1 MAEILT
7 TLLASVGT
15 FLTSLVGWFGQLV
28 SLVSENAV
36 VFVFLFAVPLV
47 SFAISV
53 LLRLIGRRRRGRG

>member
-1 MAEILT
+1 MAELLS

-15 FLTSLVGWFGQLV
+15 FLTSLLGWFGDLAA
-28 SLVSENAV
+28 LVSENAV

>member
-1 MAEILT
+1 MAELLS

-15 FLTSLVGWFGQLV
+15 FLTSLLGWFGELA

>member
-1 MAEILT
+1 MAEILS

-15 FLTSLVGWFGQLV
+15 FLTSLLGWFGQLV

-36 VFVFLFAVPLV
+36 VFVFLFALPLV
-47 SFAISV
+47 SFAISI

>member
-1 MAEILT
+1 MAELLSG
-7 TLLASVGT
+7 LLASVGT
-15 FLTSLVGWFGQLV
+15 FITSLLGWFGELT

-53 LLRLIGRRRRGRG
+53 MLRLIGRRRRGRG